1 MTKMNRNSVLW
12 MITAVSLTTA
22 ALDYATS
29 ALLAIPVL
37 FAFPLALCAGRQS
50 KKLLWATMGLAAL
63 QTAAATLWAFRR
75 LPTNPWAAAIN
86 RGLILDSLLGIT
98 VLFHIWIHRS
108 QRVAVEAAK
117 PKPEAVAKAKPRS
130 KRKPRILTL
139 KQYQAFAAHLS
150 EPHSTMVIATMCS
163 GAKVTDLRW
172 EQVDAKGAFMNPVLR
187 AALARWRGKTKGTGL
202 VFPSQDPAHI
212 QKTHFSPVAKKL
224 GLGTVTWI
232 LFARSYTAW
241 VAQEGSASV
250 HQKLLRPVHQ
260 LKPKA
265 PRSVTTADLQSGPVP
280 HSGVP
285 SNFVAGVDSSPFLA

>member
-1 MTKMNRNSVLW
+1 

-63 QTAAATLWAFRR
+63 QTTAATLWAFHR
-75 LPTNPWAAAIN
+75 LPTNPWAAAVN
-86 RGLILDSLLGIT
+86 RGLVLDSLLGIT
-98 VLFHIWIHRS
+98 VLFHVWIQHC
-108 QRVAVEAAK
+108 QRPTVETAK
-117 PKPEAVAKAKPRS
+117 PEPVIKAKPRA

-163 GAKVTDLRW
+163 GAKLTDLRW

-187 AALARWRGKTKGTGL
+187 AALASWRSKTTSTGL
-202 VFPSQDPAHI
+202 VFPSLDPAHI
-212 QKTHFSPVAKKL
+212 QKNHLTPIARKL
-224 GLGTVTWI
+224 RLGTVTWN
-232 LFARSYTAW
+232 LFARSYSSW
-241 VAQEGSASV
+241 IAQEGATSV

-265 PRSVTTADLQSGPVP
+265 PRSVTTTEFQHLSSRAQPRDLQFARDGGKP
-280 HSGVP
+280 
-285 SNFVAGVDSSPFLA
+285 